1 MFKRQSGMRRQTIE
15 KARGGEGVTIFDHI
29 FETDEMGTNCRVL
42 AKLTLEP
49 GTSIGYHTHED
60 EEDIYY
66 ILSGIATVN
75 MNGETRLLYP
85 GEAACLAVGGS
96 HSIANEGQVPLE
108 VISVIVTV

>member
-1 MFKRQSGMRRQTIE
+1 MFRRKSGMRREAIE

-49 GTSIGYHTHED
+49 GTSIGYHTHEN

-66 ILSGIATVN
+66 VLNGIATVN
-75 MNGETRLLYP
+75 INGDTRLVYP
-85 GEAACLAVGGS
+85 GEAARLEVGGS
-96 HSIANEGQVPLE
+96 HSIANEGQEPLE